1 MDIKIDGL
9 MPTMPNRTVG
19 KDQATAGID
28 FKEVLNESLRNLN
41 ETELNAQEMDRL
53 LAIGEIDNLHDVMV
67 ASQQAEIA
75 LNLALEIKTQVIDAY
90 KEIMRLQL

>member
-1 MDIKIDGL
+1 MDMKIDGL
-9 MPTMPNRTVG
+9 MPTLPGKVSSDDRT
-19 KDQATAGID
+19 TSGIN
-28 FKEVLNESLRNLN
+28 FKEILNESLRNLN
-41 ETELNAQEMDRL
+41 DTELHAQEMDRL

>member
-9 MPTMPNRTVG
+9 MPTLPTKTG
-19 KDQATAGID
+19 GSEQAATGID
-28 FKEVLNESLRNLN
+28 FKDVLNESLRNLN

-75 LNLALEIKTQVIDAY
+75 LNLAMEIKTQVIDAY